1 MESSMT
7 NDMHLG
13 IEETDSCHP
22 SGVPMESA
30 VCGQQELHNLLNVL
44 HPYGTAQNPVGVTDI
59 KQVDSSPA
67 FTDQDT
73 SLIIAGPCSV
83 ESEEQIVST
92 AQALVQIPEVKM
104 LRGGIWKPRTRPD
117 AFEGRGEQGL
127 VWLREAKHAT
137 GLPIAT
143 EVATPEHVEL
153 ALKYEVDVLW
163 IGARTVV
170 NPFSVQQLADAL
182 NGVDIPVFIKNPVS
196 PDLNLWLGAFERFL
210 KAGLTQLAAIHRGF
224 AYYKETPYRNFPMW
238 EIPIE
243 LTQRL
248 NVPLI
253 TDVSHIC
260 GNRELLQ
267 ATAQKAL
274 DLATDGL
281 MLECHI
287 NPDAALTDGKQQI
300 TPDELKL
307 LLANLTF
314 RSRQSGDVERDLA
327 GLRGEIDDI
336 DSELLQ
342 LLARR
347 MEVSEQIGEYKKR
360 NNVTVVQMDRWKK
373 ILADH
378 IATGEEM
385 GLSAVLINKV
395 FDAVHQASIERQGR
409 VMGNED

>member
-1 MESSMT
+1 MANTYSQLST
-7 NDMHLG
+7 
-13 IEETDSCHP
+13 P
-22 SGVPMESA
+22 
-30 VCGQQELHNLLNVL
+30 
-44 HPYGTAQNPVGVTDI
+44 
-59 KQVDSSPA
+59 
-67 FTDQDT
+67 F
-73 SLIIAGPCSV
+73 IIAGPCSV
-83 ESEEQIVST
+83 ESEDQIIAT
-92 AQALVQIPEVKM
+92 AQALAEIPEVKM

-127 VWLREAKHAT
+127 VWLREAKHET

-153 ALKYEVDVLW
+153 ALKYDVDALW
-163 IGARTVV
+163 VGARTVV

-182 NGVDIPVFIKNPVS
+182 RGVDIPVFIKNPVS
-196 PDLNLWLGAFERFL
+196 PDLNLWMGAFERFQ
-210 KAGLTQLAAIHRGF
+210 KVGLTQLAAIHRGF
-224 AYYKETPYRNFPMW
+224 AYYKESAYRNYPMW

-281 MLECHI
+281 MIECHVD
-287 NPDAALTDGKQQI
+287 PDAALTDAKQQI
-300 TPDELKL
+300 TPDELKQM
-307 LLANLTF
+307 LAHLTF
-314 RSRQSGDVERDLA
+314 RSKQSGDVERDLA
-327 GLRGEIDDI
+327 SLRGEIDDI

-347 MEVSEQIGEYKKR
+347 MDVSAQIGEYKKR

-378 IATGEEM
+378 VAAGEEM
-385 GLSAVLINKV
+385 GLSSILINKV
-395 FDAVHQASIERQGR
+395 FEAIHQASIERQGHI
-409 VMGNED
+409 MENDGDSH